1 MTTDELK
8 LNFRNWLLEH
18 VLPCPPGRKM
28 ADDFHVAGVRN
39 QWCLRTTSHDD
50 ERELRRLSIQS
61 CIDVAL
67 ALGLCEPS
75 GRCRVVYYDHTIVSE
90 LKSHCY
96 KRARVKR

>member
-18 VLPCPPGRKM
+18 VLPCPPGQLM
-28 ADDFHVAGVRN
+28 ASEFHFAGCRN

-50 ERELRRLSIQS
+50 EHELRRLTIQS
-61 CIDVAL
+61 CIDIGCD
-67 ALGLCEPS
+67 LGLCEPS
-75 GRCRVVYYDHTIVSE
+75 GRCRVVYYDFEPVSE
-90 LKSHCY
+90 LKSYCY

>member
-18 VLPCPPGRKM
+18 VLPCPPGRRI

-39 QWCLRTTSHDD
+39 QWCLRMTNLDD
-50 ERELRRLSIQS
+50 EKQLRRLTIQS
-61 CIDVAL
+61 CVDIACD
-67 ALGLCEPS
+67 LGLCEPS
-75 GRCRVVYYDHTIVSE
+75 GRCRVVYYGHEVISE
-90 LKSHCY
+90 LKSYCY